1 MRETLSEAVKRIQ
14 PELEQEVSP
23 HERDRHLEELPKG
36 EELLRWVEKDNPARP
51 DLILVLTRIYNILNR
66 QLGVICRELKYP
78 PNQSEWRDSLPL
90 DVMGKVWEGIEV
102 TNWYQWQLG
111 QMLSEQNHP
120 WVNIITTSDNPQ
132 PSLFPELEE

>member
-1 MRETLSEAVKRIQ
+1 MRETLKEAVERIR
-14 PELEQEVSP
+14 PALEQVVPP
-23 HERDRHLEELPKG
+23 HERLRHLQELPKG
-36 EELLRWVEKDNPARP
+36 EALLRHAGQGNPGRP
-51 DLILVLTRIYNILNR
+51 DLIRVLTKIYNLLNL
-66 QLGVICRELKYP
+66 QLGQICRELGYP
-78 PNQSEWRDSLPL
+78 VHQSEWRDSRPL
-90 DVMGKVWEGIEV
+90 DVLGRVWEGIEM